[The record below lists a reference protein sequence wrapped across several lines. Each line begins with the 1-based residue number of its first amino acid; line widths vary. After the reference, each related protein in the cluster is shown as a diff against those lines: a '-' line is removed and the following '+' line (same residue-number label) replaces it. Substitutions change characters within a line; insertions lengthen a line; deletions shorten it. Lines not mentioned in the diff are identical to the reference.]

1 MSTFVCDTIS
11 FFREIHLSTNKILV
25 RIQTLP
31 ICLNIRFMKCWGVI
45 CGDD

>member
-25 RIQTLP
+25 RIQFTNMFKYTIYEMLG
-31 ICLNIRFMKCWGVI
+31 CHLW
-45 CGDD
+45 